1 MALRIRQSML
11 PNLFAR
17 LPRIS
22 LEANYKKNLSPQ
34 IASGLFFWII
44 LRHKFK
50 TANSINKESQ
60 DLKPN
65 NKINIMRKNFLLLL
79 AAVSILASCNKA
91 GENEYIVTGTIK
103 GLDGKSVTLEVQD
116 EATGQLKP
124 VDTVKIEKGKFVFK
138 GSSKEPEMHLV
149 QVESVQ
155 GKVPFILENG
165 DIEMEIN
172 KDSVSITKVGGTY
185 NNDELTAYKEKGMAI
200 QKKMM
205 KFQEANMQKM
215 NDARQK
221 NDTVVM
227 NSLRKEFSKFQEEF
241 AKQSDQYVSSHPKAF
256 ISALIIEGMFN
267 QMVPDTD
274 KIKKYYDGLDKSL
287 KDTKHGKSI
296 KTKLDQL
303 SKPMASIG
311 VGSVAP
317 DFSAPNPAGK
327 MVSLKESMG
336 KVTIIDFWASWCNP
350 CRAANPEMV
359 ALYDE
364 MHPKGL
370 NIISVSL
377 DKEATK
383 WKEAIA
389 KDKLSWNQI
398 SNLKFW
404 DEPIAITYNIKSI
417 PATFILD
424 ASGKIV
430 ARDLTGPA
438 LKAKVAELL
447 AK

>member
-1 MALRIRQSML
+1 
-11 PNLFAR
+11 
-17 LPRIS
+17 
-22 LEANYKKNLSPQ
+22 
-34 IASGLFFWII
+34 
-44 LRHKFK
+44 
-50 TANSINKESQ
+50 
-60 DLKPN
+60 
-65 NKINIMRKNFLLLL
+65 MRKIFLLVFTT
-79 AAVSILASCNKA
+79 ASILVSCNKA
-91 GENEYIVTGTIK
+91 AENEYIVTGTIK
-103 GLDGKSVTLEVQD
+103 GLDGKTVILEKQD
-116 EATGQLKP
+116 DATGQLVP

-138 GSSKEPEMHLV
+138 GKSKEPEMRLI
-149 QVESVQ
+149 QVETVQ

-172 KDSVSITKVGGTY
+172 KDSVGNTKVGGTY
-185 NNDELTAYKEKGMAI
+185 NNDELSAYKEKGMAV

-227 NSLRKEFSKFQEEF
+227 NSLRKEFSKFQDDF
-241 AKQSDQYVSSHPKAF
+241 VKQSDEYVSSHPKAF

-267 QMVPDTD
+267 QMVPDTK
-274 KIKKYYDGLDKSL
+274 KIKKFYEALDKSV

-303 SKPMASIG
+303 TKPVASVG
-311 VGSVAP
+311 VGSMAP
-317 DFSAPNPAGK
+317 DFSAPNPEGK

-336 KVTIIDFWASWCNP
+336 KVTIVDFWASWCNP

-364 MHPKGL
+364 MHMKGL
-370 NIISVSL
+370 NIVSVSL
-377 DKEATK
+377 DKEAGK

-404 DEPIAITYNIKSI
+404 EEPIAITYNIKSI

-438 LKAKVAELL
+438 LKAKVSELL
-447 AK
+447 AAN